1 MKFKD
6 FMKKLKKYRKEIGES
21 IDDTEVV
28 FKYPD
33 SNTLYSADKAEVR
46 LNTMLNL
53 TMVKVE

>member
-28 FKYPD
+28 FKYSD
-33 SNTLYSADKAEVR
+33 SNTLFSTDKAEIR
-46 LNTMLNL
+46 LNPMLNL
-53 TMVKVE
+53 TMIKVE